1 MEIWN
6 GQKDYEDWIED
17 LEYHMMGLGLTE
29 AGDAGRML
37 GLFISRGGR
46 KVKEVYNLL
55 KNTPKATVGD
65 PEYLPMG
72 QMIHYIMITNPTTFS
87 WGSN

>member
-29 AGDAGRML
+29 AGDAGMML

-65 PEYLPMG
+65 PAE
-72 QMIHYIMITNPTTFS
+72 IS
-87 WGSN
+87 WFWAQIQLRQEKRPLVRIYH